1 MADIDLFCLDCLSTF
16 ANPYAYI
23 RLYLQGNNGMHRE
36 KEFKVRFFAGNVRD
50 IDVYVYE

>member
-1 MADIDLFCLDCLSTF
+1 MADIDLFFLTV
-16 ANPYAYI
+16 YQHYI